1 MKFICFF
8 CALSVFVFSCGQ
20 KSTVVHDE
28 EITDSSFATIDSTE
42 ISNDTI
48 AKKFFPKGSRH
59 VAFQGSFPCN
69 NCDEIVQTIMFNSD
83 HTFQQQHE
91 ENEGSD
97 DYQKSYGNWSIK
109 NDKIQLT
116 AENKPPIVL
125 RIVNDTLYAINIHN
139 IPVVDTGA
147 YKLIKQPLASASG
160 GLDKIRNKGVD
171 FFARGNEPFWTV
183 EIDKGKSMKFQLADW
198 ETPVVAPLE
207 SFSETVDSTV
217 YNLHTN
223 KKNWS
228 VTIYPHFCSDGMSPL
243 LYQYK
248 VKVFYNGIVYNGC
261 GIKLN

>member
-1 MKFICFF
+1 MKIIYFL
-8 CALSVFVFSCGQ
+8 CALSIFSFSCTQ
-20 KSTVVHDE
+20 KKPVVQDDD
-28 EITDSSFATIDSTE
+28 ISDSSFATIDSTE
-42 ISNDTI
+42 IINDSI
-48 AKKFFPKGSRH
+48 ARNFIPKGLRQ
-59 VAFQGSFPCN
+59 VAFQGSFPCS
-69 NCDEIVQTIMFNSD
+69 NCDEIVQTILFNSD
-83 HTFQQQHE
+83 HTFQQQNE
-91 ENEGSD
+91 ENEGSE

-109 NDKIQLT
+109 NDKIRLT
-116 AENKPPIVL
+116 AENKPPITL

-147 YKLIKQPLASASG
+147 YKLTKQTLASSSS
-160 GLDKIRNKGVD
+160 GLDKIRAKGVD
-171 FFARGNEPFWTV
+171 FLGRGNEPFWSV
-183 EIDKGKSMKFQLADW
+183 EIDKGNAMKFKLADW

-207 SFSETVDSTV
+207 SFSETVDSTL

-248 VKVFYNGIVYNGC
+248 VKVVYNGIVYNGC